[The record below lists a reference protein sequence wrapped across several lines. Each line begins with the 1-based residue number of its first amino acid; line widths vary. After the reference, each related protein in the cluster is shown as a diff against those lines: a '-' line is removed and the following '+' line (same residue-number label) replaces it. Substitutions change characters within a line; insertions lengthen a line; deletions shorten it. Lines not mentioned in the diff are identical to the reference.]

1 MDQTSVNGLICSIR
15 HVNGMLQIL
24 DAEKNNPSITL
35 RELQKKF
42 AAQFGISPTADGF
55 YFYNQHQFLTSLLAY
70 ICMPSEKFFTDIPD
84 IEVKSLAEGWGLQGV
99 LFSGTLKGI
108 LRHLRN
114 SVAHGHVLI
123 SSELMFEFSLGKTVI
138 VFNKFNIDRFCQAL
152 AYWCLTK
159 DITLK
164 GL

>member
-1 MDQTSVNGLICSIR
+1 
-15 HVNGMLQIL
+15 
-24 DAEKNNPSITL
+24 
-35 RELQKKF
+35 
-42 AAQFGISPTADGF
+42 
-55 YFYNQHQFLTSLLAY
+55 
-70 ICMPSEKFFTDIPD
+70 MPSEKFFTDIPD
-84 IEVKSLAEGWGLQGV
+84 IEINSLAEGSGLQGV

-114 SVAHGHVLI
+114 SVAHGHVVI
-123 SSELMFEFSLGKTVI
+123 SSELMFEFSNGKTVV

>member
-1 MDQTSVNGLICSIR
+1 
-15 HVNGMLQIL
+15 MLQIL

-35 RELQKKF
+35 WELQEKF

-70 ICMPSEKFFTDIPD
+70 ICLPSEKFFSDIPD
-84 IEVKSLAEGWGLQGV
+84 IEINSLAGGWGLQGV
-99 LFSGTLKGI
+99 LFAGTLKGL

-114 SVAHGHVLI
+114 SVAHGHVSI
-123 SSELMFEFSLGKTVI
+123 SSELMLEFSQGRTVV
-138 VFNKFNIDRFCQAL
+138 VFNKLNIHDFCQAL